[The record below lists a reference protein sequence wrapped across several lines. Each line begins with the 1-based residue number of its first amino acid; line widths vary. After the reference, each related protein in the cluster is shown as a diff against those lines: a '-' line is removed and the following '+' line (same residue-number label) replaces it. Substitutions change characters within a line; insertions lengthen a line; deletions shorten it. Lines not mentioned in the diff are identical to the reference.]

1 MSSFLSPCCM
11 THSTQESRE
20 ARYSAVRE
28 ILEDNIKLRDKTE
41 SRFQAFFDK
50 ELNRLKN
57 DFRNESEVGGATQTT
72 RQQCG
77 HYLAYHC
84 NAVLSHLLQVRER
97 EDDEIIEALNR
108 YTLKLQTS
116 LKVVNSTDM

>member
-1 MSSFLSPCCM
+1 MIRCVFLLISACIVYF
-11 THSTQESRE
+11 TQESRE

-57 DFRNESEVGGATQTT
+57 DFRNESEVSVTQTA
-72 RQQCG
+72 RQLCDPP
-77 HYLAYHC
+77 LPC
-84 NAVLSHLLQVRER
+84 LLQCCLTYYCRCGKER
-97 EDDEIIEALNR
+97 MMR
-108 YTLKLQTS
+108 S
-116 LKVVNSTDM
+116 

>member
-1 MSSFLSPCCM
+1 M
-11 THSTQESRE
+11 
-20 ARYSAVRE
+20 RE

-57 DFRNESEVGGATQTT
+57 DFRNESEVGVTQTA
-72 RQQCG
+72 RQQCDPSTTI
-77 HYLAYHC
+77 LTAI
-84 NAVLSHLLQVRER
+84 LSHLLLQVRER

>member
-1 MSSFLSPCCM
+1 
-11 THSTQESRE
+11 
-20 ARYSAVRE
+20 VRE

-57 DFRNESEVGGATQTT
+57 DFRNESEVSVSQTA
-72 RQQCG
+72 RQLCDPSTTM
-77 HYLAYHC
+77 LTAM
-84 NAVLSHLLQVRER
+84 LSHLLLQVRER

>member
-1 MSSFLSPCCM
+1 
-11 THSTQESRE
+11 
-20 ARYSAVRE
+20 
-28 ILEDNIKLRDKTE
+28 LEDNVKLRDKTE
-41 SRFQAFFDK
+41 ARFQAFFDK

-57 DFRNESEVGGATQTT
+57 DFRTETE
-72 RQQCG
+72 
-77 HYLAYHC
+77 
-84 NAVLSHLLQVRER
+84 VRER